1 MTRKLLVCDLDNTL
15 YDWVSYFVPSFYAM
29 VDRAVEIT
37 GCDRNKLLDEF
48 RVVHQKYHDSEQP
61 FALLET
67 QTVTRMFA
75 DAQLEDVAQKL
86 DPAFHAFNSERKQNL
101 RLHPGVRETL
111 TVLSRY
117 GIKLVAHTESKLYG
131 AADRLDRLGLF
142 EFFQR
147 IYCRERSVST
157 RPRESEPANWLDR
170 FPMEKITELSLHQT
184 KPNPMVLL
192 EICSIEGVVP
202 EEAAYIGDSI
212 ARDVLMAKRAGV
224 FAVWAAYGAE
234 HSPTMYDALVRISH
248 WTPEEVE
255 RERQLREEAK
265 LINPDLIAHREFAEV
280 LGVFGLP
287 ANSMSA

>member
-1 MTRKLLVCDLDNTL
+1 MSRKLLVCDLDNTL

-29 VDRAVEIT
+29 VDRVVALT
-37 GCDRNKLLDEF
+37 GCDRNKLLDDF
-48 RVVHQKYHDSEQP
+48 RAVHQKYHDSEQP

-67 QTVTRMFA
+67 ETIIRIFA
-75 DAQLEDVAQKL
+75 DMKWEERIQKL

-101 RLHPGVRETL
+101 WLHPGVKDTL
-111 TVLSRY
+111 TLLSRH

-142 EFFQR
+142 EFFTR
-147 IYCRERSVST
+147 IYCRERPVSV
-157 RPRESEPANWLDR
+157 RPKEQEPANWLDR
-170 FPMEKITELSLHQT
+170 FPMEKITELSLHHT
-184 KPNPMVLL
+184 KPNPTVLL
-192 EICSIEGVVP
+192 EICSAEGVP
-202 EEAAYIGDSI
+202 PQDAAYIGDSI

-234 HSPTMYDALVRISH
+234 HSPAMYEALVRISH

-265 LINPDLIAHREFAEV
+265 SVSPDYIAHREFSEV
-280 LGVFGLP
+280 LDVFGLTP
-287 ANSMSA
+287 EHRA

>member
-37 GCDRNKLLDEF
+37 GCDRNKLLDDF

-75 DAQLEDVAQKL
+75 DAQREDVVQKL

-101 RLHPGVRETL
+101 RLHSGVRETL

-117 GIKLVAHTESKLYG
+117 GVKLVAHTESKLYG

-142 EFFQR
+142 EFFSR
-147 IYCRERSVST
+147 VYCRERSVSL
-157 RPRESEPANWLDR
+157 RPQEHAPANWLDR

-184 KPNPMVLL
+184 KPNPTVLL
-192 EICSIEGVVP
+192 EIC
-202 EEAAYIGDSI
+202 AAENVAPHDAVYIGDSI

-234 HSPTMYDALVRISH
+234 HSPDMYEKLVRISH
-248 WTPEEVE
+248 WTPEEVG

-265 LINPDLIAHREFAEV
+265 AINPDLIAHRVFAEV
-280 LGVFGLP
+280 LPVFGFGI
-287 ANSMSA
+287 NSI